1 MIMDSVFFLDSVDSI
16 WETCNPDD
24 NDACAFGPRGCARK
38 LDKSLIRGFK
48 VTDDE
53 AGFKIVEIW

>member
-1 MIMDSVFFLDSVDSI
+1 MQENIFFVDSWGSI
-16 WETCNPDD
+16 WETCSPDD

-48 VTDDE
+48 TTDEE
-53 AGFKIVEIW
+53 AGFEIVEIW